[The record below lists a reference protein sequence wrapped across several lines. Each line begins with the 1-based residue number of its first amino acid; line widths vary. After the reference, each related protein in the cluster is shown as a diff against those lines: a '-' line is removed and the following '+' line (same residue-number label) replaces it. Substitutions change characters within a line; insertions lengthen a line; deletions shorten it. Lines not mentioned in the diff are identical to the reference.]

1 MSSAKNKTHARS
13 LDSAEIQEWVDLNFE
28 INSTSASKAWIAG
41 AFAACERLGIRDV
54 PSLAHTLIVSSD
66 DHRGVGG
73 VIVSS
78 KTRVLACLSVAPDSS
93 FELDEEQ
100 TRIFQTILP
109 DHVVAILLA
118 SYASKKSSIN

>member
-1 MSSAKNKTHARS
+1 MCSAKKQKDARS
-13 LDSAEIQEWVDLNFE
+13 LNSREIQEWVDLNLE
-28 INSTSASKAWIAG
+28 INSTSVSKAWIDE

-66 DHRGVGG
+66 DHQGVGG

-78 KTRVLACLSVAPDSS
+78 KTRVLACFSVAPDSS

-100 TRIFQTILP
+100 TRVFQTILP

-118 SYASKKSSIN
+118 SYASRKTSIN